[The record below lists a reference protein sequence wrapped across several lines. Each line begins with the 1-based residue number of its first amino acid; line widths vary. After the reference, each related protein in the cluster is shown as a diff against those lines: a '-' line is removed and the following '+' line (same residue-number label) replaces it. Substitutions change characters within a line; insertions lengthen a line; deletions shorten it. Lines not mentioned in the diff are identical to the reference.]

1 MMEFLSV
8 NQMYIVLLIVLLV
21 WGGIIWY
28 LLRLDKKVR
37 ELEKSLKRG

>member
-1 MMEFLSV
+1 MMEFLGV

-37 ELEKSLKRG
+37 ELEKSMKRG